1 MRSPPSTIVLL
12 HSVLFGVAR
21 AATCVVSS
29 AGNTNV
35 SDVPAIKAAFA
46 SCGNGGVIQFPAGK
60 TYAINE
66 LLKIQGCN
74 GCEVQLDGT
83 LKLKADITLWNTQSQ
98 PFAFQTSYLA
108 IIVDGAKNM
117 KFHSPT
123 GKGLIDGNGQ
133 AWYDKAPSIRPVL
146 FTTANSTGVT
156 YDNIKMI
163 NSPMWF
169 NLVTDSSY
177 ITFTNTV
184 LNATSSSSKAAK
196 NTDGFDTYRSNHVTI
211 QNLWYNG
218 GDDCISFKPNSTDV
232 TVKNATA
239 LGSHGVSVGSIA
251 QYPGIYDI
259 IQNIW
264 VQNVTFANGLDG
276 TKSQNGVRIKSW
288 PGGYGAGM
296 VKNVT
301 YQDIV
306 VNSVTNPVTIDSCY
320 MEDDSVS
327 VLVVLGA
334 HFAKMLLGNGQ
345 YCASHPAQ
353 VSITDVHINNVKGSS
368 AGTTVVDLE
377 CTPKADCYVYM
388 KNISIVPPK
397 GAAKYICTN
406 LSDPNDVGIPC
417 SSS

>member
-1 MRSPPSTIVLL
+1 MRSQLSVTLSVILLSTFSGLVQ
-12 HSVLFGVAR
+12 
-21 AATCVVSS
+21 ATICAVPS
-29 AGNTNV
+29 AGNLSV

-46 SCGNGGVIQFPAGK
+46 SCGNGGIIQFPAGK

-83 LKLKADITLWNTQSQ
+83 LKLSANITLWDARAQ
-98 PFAFQTSYLA
+98 PFAFQASYLA

-123 GKGLIDGNGQ
+123 GKGLIDGSGQ

-156 YDNIKMI
+156 YDHIKMI

-184 LNATSSSSKAAK
+184 LNATSSSSKAPK
-196 NTDGFDTYRSNHVTI
+196 NTDGFD
-211 QNLWYNG
+211 
-218 GDDCISFKPNSTDV
+218 ISFKPNSTDI
-232 TVKNATA
+232 TVKNAVM

-276 TKSQNGVRIKSW
+276 TKSENGVRIKSW
-288 PGGYGAGM
+288 PGGYGSGM

-301 YQDIV
+301 YQDITV
-306 VNSVTNPVTIDSCY
+306 SDVSKPVIIDSCY
-320 MEDDSVS
+320 MKDDS
-327 VLVVLGA
+327 
-334 HFAKMLLGNGQ
+334 

-353 VSITDVHINNVKGSS
+353 VSITDVHINNVKGTS
-368 AGTTVVDLE
+368 ASNTVVDLE
-377 CTPKADCYVYM
+377 CTPKADCYIYM
-388 KNISIVPPK
+388 KNISIIPTK
-397 GAAKYICTN
+397 GAAKYVCTN
-406 LSDPNDVGIPC
+406 LSDPSDVGIPC

>member
-1 MRSPPSTIVLL
+1 MHSPLSASII
-12 HSVLFGVAR
+12 LFSAFSGLAH

-29 AGNTNV
+29 AGNANV
-35 SDVPAIKAAFA
+35 SDVPAIKSAFS
-46 SCGNGGVIQFPAGK
+46 SCGNGGIIQFTAGK

-98 PFAFQTSYLA
+98 PFAFQTSHLA

-123 GKGLIDGNGQ
+123 GKGLIDGSGQ
-133 AWYDKAPSIRPVL
+133 FIDMAPSIRPVL

-156 YDNIKMI
+156 YDNIKMV

-184 LNATSSSSKAAK
+184 LNATSNSSKAAK

-211 QNLWYNG
+211 ENLWYNG
-218 GDDCISFKPNSTDV
+218 GDDSISFKPNSTDI
-232 TVKNATA
+232 TVKNAVV

-251 QYPGIYDI
+251 QYPGVYDI

-264 VQNVTFANGLDG
+264 VQNVTFSNGLDG

-288 PGGYGAGM
+288 PGGYGSGM

-306 VNSVTNPVTIDSCY
+306 VNTVTKPVTIDSCY
-320 MEDDSVS
+320 MEDAS
-327 VLVVLGA
+327 
-334 HFAKMLLGNGQ
+334 
-345 YCASHPAQ
+345 YCADHPAQ
-353 VSITDVHINNVKGSS
+353 VSISDVYINNVKGTS
-368 AGTTVVDLE
+368 ASTTVVDLE
-377 CTPKADCYVYM
+377 CTPNADCYIYM
-388 KNISIVPPK
+388 KNITIVPTK
-397 GAAKYICTN
+397 GTAKYVCAN

>member
-1 MRSPPSTIVLL
+1 MHSQLSATLTALL
-12 HSVLFGVAR
+12 FSAFSGLAQ
-21 AATCVVSS
+21 AATCVVPS
-29 AGNTNV
+29 AGNPSV
-35 SDVPAIKAAFA
+35 SDVPAINAAFA
-46 SCGNGGVIQFPAGK
+46 SCGNGGIIQFPAGK

-83 LKLKADITLWNTQSQ
+83 LKLLANITLWNTQAQ
-98 PFAFQTSYLA
+98 PFAFQASYLA

-123 GKGLIDGNGQ
+123 GKGLIDGSGQ

-156 YDNIKMI
+156 YDRIKMI

-184 LNATSSSSKAAK
+184 LNATSSSSKAPK
-196 NTDGFDTYRSNHVTI
+196 NTDGFDTFRSNHVTI
-211 QNLWYNG
+211 QDLWYNG
-218 GDDCISFKPNSTDV
+218 GDDSISFKPNSTDI
-232 TVKNATA
+232 TVKDAVM

-259 IQNIW
+259 IRNIW

-276 TKSQNGVRIKSW
+276 TKSENGVRIKSW
-288 PGGYGAGM
+288 PGGYGSGM
-296 VKNVT
+296 GGFSFIMRNYVLKLAAVKNVT
-301 YQDIV
+301 YQDITV
-306 VNSVTNPVTIDSCY
+306 SDVSKPVIIDSCY
-320 MEDDSVS
+320 MKDDS
-327 VLVVLGA
+327 
-334 HFAKMLLGNGQ
+334 

-353 VSITDVHINNVKGSS
+353 VSITDVHINNVKGTS
-368 AGTTVVDLE
+368 ASNTVVDLE
-377 CTPKADCYVYM
+377 CTPKADCYIYM
-388 KNISIVPPK
+388 KNISITPTK
-397 GAAKYICTN
+397 GAAKYVCTN
-406 LSDPNDVGIPC
+406 LSDPSDVGIPC

>member
-1 MRSPPSTIVLL
+1 MYSQPSIRHATLL
-12 HSVLFGVAR
+12 LSVLSGIAN

-29 AGNTNV
+29 AGNSSV

-46 SCGNGGVIQFPAGK
+46 SCGNGGIIQFPAGK

-74 GCEVQLDGT
+74 GCEVQLEGT
-83 LKLKADITLWNTQSQ
+83 LKLKDDITLWNKQAQ
-98 PFAFQTSYLA
+98 PFAFQDSYLS

-117 KFHSPT
+117 KFHSLT
-123 GKGLIDGNGQ
+123 GKGLIDGSGQ
-133 AWYDKAPSIRPVL
+133 AWYDKVPSIRPIL

-156 YDNIKMI
+156 YEKIKMI

-177 ITFTNTV
+177 ITFTNTII
-184 LNATSSSSKAAK
+184 NATTNSSKLPK
-196 NTDGFDTYRSNHVTI
+196 NTDGFDTYRSNHITI
-211 QNLWYNG
+211 QDLWYNG
-218 GDDCISFKPNSTDV
+218 GDDSISFKPNSTDV
-232 TVKNATA
+232 TVKNAVM

-264 VQNVTFANGLDG
+264 VQNVTFGNGLDG

-288 PGGYGAGM
+288 PGGYGSGI

-301 YQDIV
+301 YQDIIIKD
-306 VNSVTNPVTIDSCY
+306 VTKPVTIDSCY
-320 MEDDSVS
+320 MNTAS
-327 VLVVLGA
+327 
-334 HFAKMLLGNGQ
+334 
-345 YCASHPAQ
+345 YCASNPAK
-353 VSITDVHINNVKGSS
+353 VAITDVHINNVTGSTS
-368 AGTTVVDLE
+368 ATTVVSLL
-377 CTPKADCYVYM
+377 CTPNADCYVYT
-388 KNISIVPPK
+388 KGINITSTKGTPK
-397 GAAKYICTN
+397 YVCTN

-417 SSS
+417 TSS

>member
-1 MRSPPSTIVLL
+1 MRSQLSVTLSVILLSTFSGLVQAIICAVP
-12 HSVLFGVAR
+12 
-21 AATCVVSS
+21 S
-29 AGNTNV
+29 AGNLSV

-46 SCGNGGVIQFPAGK
+46 SCGNGGIIQFPAGK

-83 LKLKADITLWNTQSQ
+83 LKLSANITLWDARAQ
-98 PFAFQTSYLA
+98 PFAFQASYLA

-123 GKGLIDGNGQ
+123 GKGLIDGSGQ

-156 YDNIKMI
+156 YDHIKMI
-163 NSPMWF
+163 NSPMCYRF
-169 NLVTDSSY
+169 L
-177 ITFTNTV
+177 
-184 LNATSSSSKAAK
+184 APK

-218 GDDCISFKPNSTDV
+218 GDDSISFKPNSTDI
-232 TVKNATA
+232 TVKNAVM

-276 TKSQNGVRIKSW
+276 TKSENGVRIKSW
-288 PGGYGAGM
+288 PGGYGSGM

-301 YQDIV
+301 YQDITV
-306 VNSVTNPVTIDSCY
+306 SDVSKPVIIDSCY
-320 MEDDSVS
+320 MKDDS
-327 VLVVLGA
+327 
-334 HFAKMLLGNGQ
+334 

-353 VSITDVHINNVKGSS
+353 VSITDVHINNVKGTS
-368 AGTTVVDLE
+368 ASNTVVDLE
-377 CTPKADCYVYM
+377 CTPKADCYIYM
-388 KNISIVPPK
+388 KNISIIPTK
-397 GAAKYICTN
+397 GAAKYVFHVPQVRI
-406 LSDPNDVGIPC
+406 
-417 SSS
+417 

>member
-1 MRSPPSTIVLL
+1 MSLSPSLLQTFVLL
-12 HSVLFGVAR
+12 SALSGLSH
-21 AATCVVSS
+21 AATCVVPT
-29 AGNTNV
+29 AGNSSV

-46 SCGNGGVIQFPAGK
+46 SCGNGGIIQFPAGK

-83 LKLKADITLWNTQSQ
+83 LKLKADVSLWNKQAQ
-98 PFAFQTSYLA
+98 PIAFQTSYLS

-123 GKGLIDGNGQ
+123 GKGLIDGSGQ
-133 AWYDKAPSIRPVL
+133 VWYDQAPSIRPIL

-156 YDNIKMI
+156 YDHIKMI

-184 LNATSSSSKAAK
+184 LNATSSSSKKPK

-211 QNLWYNG
+211 QDLWYNG
-218 GDDCISFKPNSTDV
+218 GDDSISFKPNSTDV
-232 TVKNATA
+232 TVKNAVV

-259 IQNIW
+259 IQNIY
-264 VQNVTFANGLDG
+264 VQNVTFGNGLDG

-288 PGGYGAGM
+288 PGGYGSGM

-301 YQDIV
+301 YQDIIV
-306 VNSVTNPVTIDSCY
+306 KDVTNPVTIDSCY
-320 MEDDSVS
+320 MEDAS
-327 VLVVLGA
+327 
-334 HFAKMLLGNGQ
+334 
-345 YCASHPAQ
+345 YCAAHPAQ
-353 VSITDVHINNVKGSS
+353 VSITDVHINNVQGTS
-368 AGTTVVDLE
+368 AGSTVVSLS
-377 CTPKADCYVYM
+377 CTPDADCYVYM
-388 KNISIVPPK
+388 KNISITPPK
-397 GAAKYICTN
+397 GSPKYICTN

-417 SSS
+417 TSS